1 MVGRMVGYDPEGQ
14 NHFIFQIGLADAL
27 SAKTYF

>member
-1 MVGRMVGYDPEGQ
+1 MVGYDPEGQ

-27 SAKTYF
+27 SAKTLISSQP